1 MTQANNHPPE
11 GLGRLGLA
19 YVVGMVLYSAG
30 RAWVVSATLAEYGV
44 HPWVFFVLDAGSAVP
59 LALGQVKILQALR
72 RRNPAQVQQWT
83 IITTLAFITPYAYLV
98 LGGNRPLPTV
108 AYVVIGLLVAGA
120 AAATW
125 WRIRS
130 ERAAAQAELESQAAL
145 SLPDSSGE

>member
-1 MTQANNHPPE
+1 MSKQVAQPSE

-44 HPWVFFVLDAGSAVP
+44 HPWVFFALDAGSAVP

-72 RRNPAQVQQWT
+72 RRNPAQVQQWV

-98 LGGNRPLPTV
+98 LGGSRPLPTI
-108 AYVVIGLLVAGA
+108 AYVIIGVLVAGA
-120 AAATW
+120 AAATV

-130 ERAAAQAELESQAAL
+130 ERAAAQAELAAAQAAER
-145 SLPDSSGE
+145 SK

>member
-1 MTQANNHPPE
+1 MNKHENPPPE

-30 RAWVVSATLAEYGV
+30 RAWVVGETLAEYGV
-44 HPWVFFVLDAGSAVP
+44 RPWIFFVLDAGSAVP

-83 IITTLAFITPYAYLV
+83 IITTLAFIAPYAYLV
-98 LGGNRPLPTV
+98 LGGSRPLPTV

-120 AAATW
+120 AAATA

-130 ERAAAQAELESQAAL
+130 ERAAAQAEAGAADLAL
-145 SLPDSSGE
+145 SDRASE